1 MLLCQKKCVKCWN
14 NRCIRRD
21 QDHDLAWWRDPDHDP
36 IVRNYLKFPVQFTSM
51 RNIWAMWVD
60 TQCFCAKKKSEKSKQ
75 SLRASGSGSRHCV
88 MAGSGSRPDSS
99 YLPEIFRP
107 IHFYEKYMSN
117 VSRYTMLLRQKKS
130 EKSKQSLR
138 ASGSGSRPCV
148 MAGSGSRPDSS
159 YLPEIFRPIHF
170 YEKYMSIVSRYPL
183 LLWQKIRVKSR
194 NNRHV
199 RRDQDHDPIVR
210 IYLKFSV

>member
-138 ASGSGSRPCV
+138 ASGSGSRP
-148 MAGSGSRPDSS
+148 DSS
-159 YLPEIFRPIHF
+159 YLPEIFRLVQFH
-170 YEKYMSIVSRYPL
+170 EKCMSIVSR
-183 LLWQKIRVKSR
+183 WQWFRAKKEWKVEIIVTFVGIRVTT
-194 NNRHV
+194 
-199 RRDQDHDPIVR
+199 Q
-210 IYLKFSV
+210 